1 MKLCIAIILAVYA
14 MSLMG
19 CGGGTPE
26 DYAAEEA
33 AVAAESASAP
43 SVGTMPVDCVKNPEV
58 CK

>member
-1 MKLCIAIILAVYA
+1 MKLCIAIILAAYA
-14 MSLMG
+14 LSMMG

-33 AVAAESASAP
+33 AAVADAASAP
-43 SVGTMPVDCVKNPEV
+43 GVSTMPVDCVKNPEV